1 MTASSLSASTL
12 LQDANACHDDDPP
25 RAAALLAQIDASAL
39 PTDEHPLYAFLL
51 NHVLGEKLGRWAQAH
66 AALQALH
73 TSRAPAVLRQAAVA
87 AQLAGESAAA
97 AACTQALALACGGA
111 ASTAAELV
119 SLACATFS
127 TPAQNAAAAGQT
139 VLAAL
144 QPLHAPAWQSTTP
157 FDAAAAAQCNNLAAA
172 LSERALPD
180 YAEPA
185 LCGAML
191 LAAERSQFLWQRAG
205 SWVQRERAHHGR
217 AVALNTVKLSAAAAE
232 QAEAGLALLDAND
245 RGNEESVDRAFLQ
258 LERAHALAAQGL
270 ATEAAHAQAKA
281 QGLAAAFNDAGLS
294 RWFAQRQARLEA
306 LLRPS
311 ANP

>member
-1 MTASSLSASTL
+1 MPDASTL
-12 LQDANACHDDDPP
+12 LQDANACHDDDPQ
-25 RAAALLAQIDASAL
+25 RAATLLGQVDANAMQ
-39 PTDEHPLYAFLL
+39 TDEQPLYAFLL
-51 NHVLGEKLGRWAQAH
+51 NHVLGERLGQWAQAH

-73 TSRAPAVLRQAAVA
+73 TSRAPVVLRQAAVA
-87 AQLAGESAAA
+87 AQLAGEHAAA

-111 ASTAAELV
+111 ASSAAELV
-119 SLACATFS
+119 HLASAAFS
-127 TPAQNAAAAGQT
+127 TPAQGAAAAGQA

-144 QPLHAPAWQSTTP
+144 QPLHGPAWQTTTP

-172 LSERALPD
+172 LSERGLPD

-185 LCGAML
+185 LCGALL

-205 SWVQRERAHHGR
+205 SWVQRERAHYGR

-245 RGNEESVDRAFLQ
+245 RANEESVDRAFLH
-258 LERAHALAAQGL
+258 LERAHALDAQGL
-270 ATEAAHAQAKA
+270 GADAAHAQAQA
-281 QGLAAAFNDAGLS
+281 QALAALFNDAGLS
-294 RWFAQRQARLEA
+294 RWFAQRQARHEA
-306 LLRPS
+306 LLRSS

>member
-1 MTASSLSASTL
+1 MPDASTL

-25 RAAALLAQIDASAL
+25 RAAALLGQTNATEL
-39 PTDEHPLYAFLL
+39 KTDEHPLFAFLL

-87 AQLAGESAAA
+87 AQLAGDPTAA
-97 AACTQALALACGGA
+97 AACTQALALACGGP
-111 ASTAAELV
+111 ASLAAELV
-119 SLACATFS
+119 NLASAAFI
-127 TPAQNAAAAGQT
+127 TPTQGAASAGQT

-144 QPLHAPAWQSTTP
+144 QPLHAPAWQTSTP
-157 FDAAAAAQCNNLAAA
+157 FDTAAAAQCNNLAAA

-185 LCGAML
+185 LCGALL

-232 QAEAGLALLDAND
+232 HAQAGLDLLDAND
-245 RGNEESVDRAFLQ
+245 RNNEESVDRAFLQ

-270 ATEAAHAQAKA
+270 ATEAGHAQAQA
-281 QGLAAAFNDAGLS
+281 QALAAAFNDAGLS
-294 RWFAQRQARLEA
+294 RWFAQRQARHEA
-306 LLRPS
+306 LLRNS
-311 ANP
+311 VNP